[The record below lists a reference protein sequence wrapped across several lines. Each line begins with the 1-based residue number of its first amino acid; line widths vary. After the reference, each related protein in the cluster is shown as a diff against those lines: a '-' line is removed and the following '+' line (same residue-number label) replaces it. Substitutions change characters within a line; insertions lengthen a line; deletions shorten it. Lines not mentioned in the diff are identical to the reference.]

1 MEAVGQGFLNGWPAS
16 ETLGLSAIV
25 SQQVDDLFA
34 EAMREGLI

>member
-1 MEAVGQGFLNGWPAS
+1 MNN
-16 ETLGLSAIV
+16 GLSAIV